1 MRRARLA
8 LGGSIALV
16 GLAVLSIQAAQQPP
30 PAAAPGQPQGRW
42 ELVVLGIAQDAGIP
56 QLGCTQTLCQSIR
69 EGKRKPE
76 RVASLGLLNR
86 ALGKA
91 YLFDATPD
99 FPSQVQSLTGG
110 KLPNAIFLTHAH
122 IGHYTGL
129 MYLGRESVDASGVTV
144 YGTDR
149 MGAYLKAN
157 GPWSQLVQ
165 RGNIVLKPLVPDQAV
180 DLGDGLKVT
189 AFVVPHRDEF
199 TDTVGFLIEGPA
211 KKALYIPDIDQWGKW
226 TRKIREVADT
236 VDLAFLDG
244 TFASTDELPGLRVAD
259 VPHPLIPTTRDLLQG
274 VKAKVWF
281 IHINH
286 TNLQIDALDV
296 VRDGMRFAL

>member
-1 MRRARLA
+1 LTRRR
-8 LGGSIALV
+8 GV
-16 GLAVLSIQAAQQPP
+16 
-30 PAAAPGQPQGRW
+30 AAAGVVLAAVAVWSAQASEQTPISSGQPQGRW
-42 ELVVLGIAQDAGIP
+42 ELVVLGIAQDGGIP
-56 QLGCTQTLCQSIR
+56 HLGCEQGLCQSIR

-76 RVASLGLLNR
+76 RVASLGLMNR
-86 ALGKA
+86 ALGKS

-110 KLPNAIFLTHAH
+110 RLPNGIFLTHAH

-129 MYLGRESVDASGVTV
+129 MYLGRESVDAPGVPV

-149 MGAYLKAN
+149 MMAFLKAN

-165 RGNIVLKPLVPDQAV
+165 RGNIVLKSVVQDQAV

-199 TDTVGFLIEGPA
+199 TDTVGFLIEGPIH
-211 KKALYIPDIDQWGKW
+211 KALYIPDIDQWGKW
-226 TRKIREVADT
+226 SRKIREVADT
-236 VDLAFLDG
+236 VDFAFLDG
-244 TFASTDELPGLRVAD
+244 TFASTDELPGMRVAD

-296 VRDGMRFAL
+296 VRDGMRFAI